1 VVLPPPQLRQLR
13 EVRRHAVGSCGVK
26 AFLNPPLHYGLMFR
40 LEAINPSK
48 KTEGEGKMSKD
59 WVYGALTL
67 LLAVGLVAALTFL
80 QGAFSV

>member
-1 VVLPPPQLRQLR
+1 
-13 EVRRHAVGSCGVK
+13 
-26 AFLNPPLHYGLMFR
+26 MFR
-40 LEAINPSK
+40 LEAMNPSK
-48 KTEGEGKMSKD
+48 KTGGEGKMSED